1 MFLKEKKKDFFK
13 LCVNR
18 FMIFSKTKILLGNKI
33 KFIFHKIVGLFFILP
48 IIYLYVLNIYNIHI
62 KVKINKLNF

>member
-33 KFIFHKIVGLFFILP
+33 KFIFHKIVGLFFNSSY
-48 IIYLYVLNIYNIHI
+48 YLLICTEH
-62 KVKINKLNF
+62 L